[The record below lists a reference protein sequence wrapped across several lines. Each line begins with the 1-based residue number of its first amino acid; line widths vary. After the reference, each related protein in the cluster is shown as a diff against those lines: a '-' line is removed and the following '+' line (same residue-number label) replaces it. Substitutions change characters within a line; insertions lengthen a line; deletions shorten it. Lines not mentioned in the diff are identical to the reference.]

1 MSPRH
6 ALSRRTFLRGS
17 LATGLSVSV
26 GLPLLEAM
34 LNPHGTALAQN
45 QPLPKR
51 FGVFFFGN
59 GRGVDAARWR
69 PSGSGAGYTLS
80 PQLEPLRDVKEYVSV
95 VSGMSAR
102 QLNSPQG
109 HHNGSV
115 SILSGHDFV
124 TLPKANAPYRSTFAK
139 PSIDQLAA
147 AVLGKSTRFK
157 SIEVGISR
165 RVITG
170 EGTTLQYI
178 SHNGPDSANPPEQ
191 NPRALFDRL
200 FAGVMPAQPGT
211 STPPPPM
218 MDALAALKKSVLDTV
233 LDDLAALQKRVGSA
247 DRRRLDQHAEG
258 IRAIERRLASDPALG
273 GSAGGMAGAG
283 CSVPMRPADSPANV
297 SKEPFEERMLA
308 MSELLALALSCDL
321 SRVFSIQFSGS
332 AAGPVFWPV
341 GATRGHHDMSHD
353 GETTQEMIDACTVF
367 TLKQLAVLLSKLK
380 QTPDGAGNLLDSL
393 ALLCTSDA
401 SNGAT
406 HSVED
411 FPVLIAGRAGG
422 ALVHPGVHYASNKE
436 HTNKVLLTL
445 LRAVGVQ
452 VAELGEGSIRQT
464 GGVSA
469 LEKA

>member
-1 MSPRH
+1 MTRRTIV
-6 ALSRRTFLRGS
+6 SRRTFLRGS
-17 LATGLSVSV
+17 LASGLSASV

-34 LNPHGTALAQN
+34 LDTNGTALAQN
-45 QPLPKR
+45 QPLPRR

-69 PSGSGAGYTLS
+69 PGGSGSSYTLS
-80 PQLEPLRDVKEYVSV
+80 PQLEPLRDVKDYISV
-95 VSGMSAR
+95 LTGMSAR
-102 QLNSPQG
+102 QVNSPQG

-124 TLPKANAPYRSTFAK
+124 TQPKANAPYRSTFAK

-147 AVLGKSTRFK
+147 TVLGKSTRFK

-178 SHNGPDSANPPEQ
+178 SHNGPDNANPPEQ

-200 FAGVMPAQPGT
+200 FAGVMPSQPG

-218 MDALAALKKSVLDTV
+218 MDALGALKKSVLDTV
-233 LDDLAALQKRVGSA
+233 LEDLSTLQKRVGSA
-247 DRRRLDQHAEG
+247 DKLRLDQHAES
-258 IRAIERRLASDPALG
+258 IRAIERRLVTDPALG
-273 GSAGGMAGAG
+273 GGSAGMAGAS
-283 CSVPMRPADSPANV
+283 CRLPARPADSPANL

-308 MSELLALALSCDL
+308 MSELLALAMSCDL

-353 GETTQEMIDACTVF
+353 GEATQEQIDACTIF
-367 TLKQLAVLLSKLK
+367 TIKQLAVLLNKLK

-411 FPVLIAGRAGG
+411 YPVLIAGRAGG
-422 ALVHPGVHYASNKE
+422 ALKHPGVHYASNKE
-436 HTNKVLLTL
+436 HTNRALLSL

-452 VAELGEGSIRQT
+452 QTELGEGNIRQT
-464 GGVSA
+464 SGVSA
-469 LEKA
+469 VEMT